1 MASFKK
7 KQRHL
12 KIALILAIIITI
24 GIVLGTFVRYRKD
37 KDNSEPLLSA
47 DQSKANISL
56 GKVHQTATRNG
67 AKEWSLVADAAHYIE
82 KEKRALFDNIEVVFF
97 MEDGSEVKLTAD
109 RGFLHTDSNNI
120 TAEGNVLVDNGTY
133 RIETESLNYDHGLR
147 VLHTDD
153 RVKVSG
159 EMFSLSGDTVS
170 VDLNTRKSDFQG
182 NIKGV
187 LSEATIF

>member
-1 MASFKK
+1 LASFKK

-12 KIALILAIIITI
+12 KIALILAIVITI

-37 KDNSEPLLSA
+37 KDHSEPLLSA

-56 GKVHQTATRNG
+56 GKVHHTATRNG
-67 AKEWSLVADAAHYIE
+67 VKEWSLVADAAHYID

-109 RGFLHTDSNNI
+109 RGFLHTESNNI
-120 TAEGNVLVDNGTY
+120 AAEGNILVDNGTY

-187 LSEATIF
+187 LSEATNF

>member
-1 MASFKK
+1 LASFKK

-37 KDNSEPLLSA
+37 KDNNEPLLSA

-67 AKEWSLVADAAHYIE
+67 VKEWRLVADAAHYIE

-109 RGFLHTDSNNI
+109 HGFLNTDSNNI
-120 TAEGNVLVDNGTY
+120 TAEGNVRVDNGTY

-187 LSEATIF
+187 LSETTIF